1 MSNVV
6 DVLTGAGASYAAL
19 VAVVNP
25 FSTLPVFSALCHG
38 YPAEHKLVL
47 ARRTSLYTL
56 WILLGGLV
64 VVRFVLHFFGISLG
78 ALEIA
83 GGGLVVLAGWR
94 LLQMDPAA
102 MAATAVDDRDDPA
115 FAPLAMPLSA
125 GPGALGVVLGV
136 TTRADDYQDYPA
148 YAIGILLVAATLY
161 LALRHGDRI
170 VHRLGPGGMRA
181 LNQIVGFLVIAI
193 GAELI
198 MHGAVVTGPV
208 YHSYQH

>member
-1 MSNVV
+1 VSNVV
-6 DVLTGAGASYAAL
+6 DVLTGIGTSYAAL
-19 VAVVNP
+19 VVVVNP
-25 FSTLPVFSALCHG
+25 FSTLPVFSALSRDHA
-38 YPAEHKLVL
+38 PEEKRAL
-47 ARRTSLYTL
+47 AWRTSLYSF

-64 VVRFVLHFFGISLG
+64 VGRFVLHFFGISLG

-94 LLQMDPAA
+94 LLQLNPSAA
-102 MAATAVDDRDDPA
+102 VTTDHRDDPA
-115 FAPLAMPLSA
+115 FTPLAMPLSA
-125 GPGALGVVLGV
+125 GPGALGVLLGV
-136 TTRADDYQDYPA
+136 TTRADDYQDYPG
-148 YAIGILLVAATLY
+148 YAIGIVLVAATLY
-161 LALRHGDRI
+161 VALRYGDRI